1 MSTRDLSDAAI
12 RHLRETIDRPDAGER
27 FDVQALI
34 GQGGMGR
41 VYQVHDRLLGRDVAL
56 KVLSLDAETASL
68 AERLGRE
75 ARVLAQLEHPGIAA
89 IHDAGTLTDGRPYY
103 LMRLVRGVSLAD
115 PTAIRTRGE
124 RLRVFLRICDAVSF
138 AHARGIV
145 HRDLKLGN
153 VMIGE
158 FGDVVVLD
166 WGVAKV
172 LRDAT
177 DAASSGSTERAASD
191 DETRDGVVVGTPGFM
206 APEQAAGASKDVDA
220 RSDVYSLGALL
231 QFLLSSSEAA
241 AIPRA
246 LGAVIAR
253 ATAREPESRYPA
265 VSQLADDV
273 RRWLDAE
280 PVSAY
285 RETLV
290 ERVARWYTRN
300 RTLVLLLLSY
310 AVVRVTIL
318 IWRGV

>member
-1 MSTRDLSDAAI
+1 VSTRDLSDAAI

-27 FDVQALI
+27 FEVQALI
-34 GQGGMGR
+34 GKGGMGR

-145 HRDLKLGN
+145 HRDLKPGN

-172 LRDAT
+172 LRDTA
-177 DAASSGSTERAASD
+177 DVASSESTDRVASD

-206 APEQAAGASKDVDA
+206 APEQAAGSSKDVDG

-231 QFLLSSSEAA
+231 QFLLSAGETSPVPHALS
-241 AIPRA
+241 AI
-246 LGAVIAR
+246 IAR
-253 ATAREPESRYPA
+253 ATAREAASRYPE
-265 VSQLADDV
+265 VTHLADDV

-285 RETLV
+285 RETV
-290 ERVARWYTRN
+290 AERVARWYTRN

-318 IWRGV
+318 VWRGV

>member
-56 KVLSLDAETASL
+56 KVLSLEAETASL

-89 IHDAGTLTDGRPYY
+89 IHDAGTLADGRPYY
-103 LMRLVRGVSLAD
+103 LMRLVRGVHLAD

-145 HRDLKLGN
+145 HRDLKPGN

-172 LRDAT
+172 LREAT
-177 DAASSGSTERAASD
+177 DVASSRSTARVTSD

-231 QFLLSSSEAA
+231 QFLLSTGETSPV
-241 AIPRA
+241 PRA
-246 LGAVIAR
+246 LSAIIAR
-253 ATAREPESRYPA
+253 ATAREAAARYPQ
-265 VSQLADDV
+265 VTHLADDV

-285 RETLV
+285 RETVV

-310 AVVRVTIL
+310 AVVRVAIL
-318 IWRGV
+318 VWRGV